1 VKKIDCH
8 MHVNGGVRSW
18 GWEDDQC
25 LIDAAD
31 RLGIDQLVCSIP
43 ATAGR
48 DTADRVA
55 ASPDVVR
62 ANNDGVIRAMR
73 RFPDRIL
80 GYCYVNP
87 GYGHEVLEEMERCVA
102 GEGMTGIKLYNQ
114 YKINDPVVFPI
125 IERTIEWGVPILM
138 HAGRL
143 VDPADIA
150 QQPFCSHAADFVDVG
165 RRYPEA
171 MIIEAH
177 IVGGGDWEW
186 SLKVLRDAPP
196 SIYLDTSGSV
206 LDSGAIERCVREFG
220 DERLLFGTDMTME
233 GSVAKILDA
242 EITDEQRERIF
253 WRNFQAILDRRT
265 GTPRRE
271 GA

>member
-1 VKKIDCH
+1 
-8 MHVNGGVRSW
+8 MHVHGGVRSW
-18 GWEDDQC
+18 GWEDDQR
-25 LIDAAD
+25 LIEAAD
-31 RLGIDQLVCSIP
+31 RLGIDQMVCSIP
-43 ATAGR
+43 ATSGR

-62 ANNDGVIRAMR
+62 ANNDGVLRAMR
-73 RFPDRIL
+73 RFPERIL

-87 GYGHEVLEEMERCVA
+87 GYGREALEEMERCIV
-102 GEGMTGIKLYNQ
+102 GERMVGVKLYNQ
-114 YKINDPVVFPI
+114 YKLNDPVVFPI

-150 QQPFCSHAADFVDVG
+150 QQPFCSDAADFVDVG
-165 RRYPEA
+165 RRDPEA

-196 SIYLDTSGSV
+196 SIYLETSGSV
-206 LDSGAIERCVREFG
+206 LDAGAIERCVRDFG
-220 DERLLFGTDMTME
+220 DERLLFGTDM
-233 GSVAKILDA
+233 
-242 EITDEQRERIF
+242 
-253 WRNFQAILDRRT
+253 
-265 GTPRRE
+265 
-271 GA
+271 

>member
-1 VKKIDCH
+1 
-8 MHVNGGVRSW
+8 
-18 GWEDDQC
+18 
-25 LIDAAD
+25 AAD
-31 RLGIDQLVCSIP
+31 RLGIDQMVCSIP

-48 DTADRVA
+48 VAADRVA

-62 ANNDGVIRAMR
+62 ANNDGVLRAMR
-73 RFPDRIL
+73 QFPERIL

-87 GYGHEVLEEMERCVA
+87 GYGRAALEEMERCIVR
-102 GEGMTGIKLYNQ
+102 EGMVGVKLYNQ

-177 IVGGGDWEW
+177 IVGGGDWGW
-186 SLKVLRDAPP
+186 SLVVLRGAARC
-196 SIYLDTSGSV
+196 IYLVNGVSGLGV
-206 LDSGAIERCVREFG
+206 VVMRRFG
-220 DERLLFGTDMTME
+220 
-233 GSVAKILDA
+233 
-242 EITDEQRERIF
+242 
-253 WRNFQAILDRRT
+253 
-265 GTPRRE
+265 
-271 GA
+271 

>member
-1 VKKIDCH
+1 
-8 MHVNGGVRSW
+8 MHVHGGVRSW
-18 GWEDDQC
+18 GWEDDRRV
-25 LIDAAD
+25 IDAAD
-31 RLGIDQLVCSIP
+31 RLGIDQMVCSIS
-43 ATAGR
+43 ATGGR
-48 DTADRVA
+48 WVT
-55 ASPDVVR
+55 
-62 ANNDGVIRAMR
+62 
-73 RFPDRIL
+73 
-80 GYCYVNP
+80 
-87 GYGHEVLEEMERCVA
+87 
-102 GEGMTGIKLYNQ
+102 
-114 YKINDPVVFPI
+114 PVVFPI
-125 IERTIEWGVPILM
+125 IERTIEWGVPILC

-196 SIYLDTSGSV
+196 SIYLETSGSV
-206 LDSGAIERCVREFG
+206 LDAGAIERCVRDFG

-233 GSVAKILDA
+233 GGVAKILDA

-253 WRNFQAILDRRT
+253 WRNFQAVLDRR
-265 GTPRRE
+265 R
-271 GA
+271 A

>member
-18 GWEDDQC
+18 GWEDDQR

-31 RLGIDQLVCSIP
+31 RLGIDQMVCSIP
-43 ATAGR
+43 VTAGR
-48 DTADRVA
+48 TTAD
-55 ASPDVVR
+55 
-62 ANNDGVIRAMR
+62 
-73 RFPDRIL
+73 
-80 GYCYVNP
+80 
-87 GYGHEVLEEMERCVA
+87 YGREALEEMERCIV
-102 GEGMTGIKLYNQ
+102 GEGMAGVKLYNQ
-114 YKINDPVVFPI
+114 YKINDPVIFPV

-150 QQPFCSHAADFVDVG
+150 QQPCCSDAADFVDVG

-177 IVGGGDWEW
+177 ILGGGDWEW
-186 SLKVLRDAPP
+186 SLKLLRDAPR
-196 SIYLDTSGSV
+196 SIYLDTSGSLV
-206 LDSGAIERCVREFG
+206 DAGGIERCVREFG

-233 GSVAKILDA
+233 GGVAKILDA

-253 WRNFQAILDRRT
+253 WRNFQTVLDRRK
-265 GTPRRE
+265 
-271 GA
+271 A